1 MLYELCQ
8 VRKRFQS
15 LDIEELKGLDFHQ
28 LMQDKQS
35 VEELGVVL
43 QKLAQRLFQ
52 RTEQRSLT
60 AC

>member
-1 MLYELCQ
+1 M
-8 VRKRFQS
+8 RKRFQS
-15 LDIEELKGLDFHQ
+15 LDIEELKELDFHQ

-52 RTEQRSLT
+52 RMEQRSLT